1 MQTRTKNALVLGSL
15 GLALGGGLYALARSR
30 AEGAG
35 AGALPPTTSTPVL
48 RSVPADA
55 LVVAVLDL
63 ASLRASAVG
72 PALLGSAREVP
83 GLGSVK
89 AVCGS
94 DPIDTLESLA
104 FAIPK
109 GGEGGD
115 FGVVGLGG
123 PVDGDALASCAAK
136 IIARRGGKPLVSRV
150 GSFVSVRDESSASG
164 GELAA
169 RTGGPIL
176 LGSGSYLRAMMATT
190 EGRSPSVVG
199 VEPHRGLFEGIEQR
213 TVRLSFTVTDEQK
226 RSLAEEAG
234 TLGSDAGPLFAT
246 LEGGSLGVDVG
257 ASLTAHGMLACGTPE
272 AAARV
277 AEGLRQARDARR
289 DSLELRVVGV
299 ASLLSKL
306 DINPVGAKVHA
317 HFVAPTADLVALLE
331 RVTGVPGPGASG
343 PPSPSAP
350 APEVTASAAAPLPS
364 ASGSASGAPSATGAP
379 SAKKPPRAPKP

>member
-15 GLALGGGLYALARSR
+15 GLALGGGLYALAKSR
-30 AEGAG
+30 ASGAD
-35 AGALPPTTSTPVL
+35 AGALPPTTTAPAL

-55 LVVAVLDL
+55 LVVAVVDL
-63 ASLRASAVG
+63 AALRASAVG
-72 PALLGSAREVP
+72 PTLLGSAREVP

-104 FAIPK
+104 FAIPR
-109 GGEGGD
+109 GGDGGD

-123 PVDGDALASCAAK
+123 PVDGDALASCATK

-150 GSFVSVRDESSASG
+150 GSFVSVRDEATPSG
-164 GELAA
+164 GELAV

-176 LGSGSYLRAMMATT
+176 LGSGAYLRAMMATT

-199 VEPHRGLFEGIEQR
+199 QEPHRAMFEGIDQR
-213 TVRLSFTVTDEQK
+213 TVRLTFTVTDEQK

-246 LEGGSLGVDVG
+246 LVGGSLGVDVG
-257 ASLTAHGMLACGTPE
+257 PTLTAHGMLACGTPE

-289 DSLELRVVGV
+289 ESLELRIVGV
-299 ASLLSKL
+299 ASLLAKV
-306 DINPVGAKVHA
+306 DINPVGPKVHA
-317 HFVAPTADLVALLE
+317 HFVAPTSELVALLE
-331 RVTGVPGPGASG
+331 LVTGGAPTPAAAPAAPTAAPSASAAPALT
-343 PPSPSAP
+343 PPTSASPSASAP
-350 APEVTASAAAPLPS
+350 A
-364 ASGSASGAPSATGAP
+364 GA
-379 SAKKPPRAPKP
+379 KRPREPGPR